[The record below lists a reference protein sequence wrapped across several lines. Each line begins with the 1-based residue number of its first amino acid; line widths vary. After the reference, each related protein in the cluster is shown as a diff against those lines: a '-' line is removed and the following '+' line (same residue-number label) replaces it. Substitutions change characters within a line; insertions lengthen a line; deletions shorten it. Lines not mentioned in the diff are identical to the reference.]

1 VNIYQRERK
10 RENYEDEE
18 SEEEGELKKET
29 QRERERERGVD
40 SEMGLY
46 FVTFVFCCTIFEI
59 VYCFL
64 LF

>member
-1 VNIYQRERK
+1 MNVYQRERK

-29 QRERERERGVD
+29 QRERERGVD

-59 VYCFL
+59 VYYFL

>member
-1 VNIYQRERK
+1 MNIYQRERK

-29 QRERERERGVD
+29 ERERGVD

>member
-1 VNIYQRERK
+1 MKMKKVKK
-10 RENYEDEE
+10 RE
-18 SEEEGELKKET
+18 SSKKKHT
-29 QRERERERGVD
+29 ERERERGVD